1 MTTKLSFSL
10 FIVTL
15 FTMLGT
21 QEVFAQKELSKT
33 DSVSYSVGVLFA
45 NNLKQQGLS
54 EVDLN
59 LLVAGLQEAMQDNT
73 KITLEEAN
81 QMVNAYISGKRE
93 KEMNMNLEVG
103 KQFLVENATK
113 EGVVVLESGLQYKI
127 LQAGDGQVPT
137 AKDRVTVHYHGTLI
151 DGTVFDSSIQRGE
164 PATFGVTQVIQGWVE
179 ALQLMPQGSKW
190 RLYIPANL
198 AYGNRSAGPLI
209 KPNSALIFDVE
220 LLDIV
225 K

>member
-10 FIVTL
+10 FITIL

-21 QEVFAQKELSKT
+21 QEVLAQKNLSKM

-59 LLVAGLQEAMQDNT
+59 LLVSGLQEAMRDNA
-73 KITLEEAN
+73 KITPEEAN
-81 QMVNAYISGKRE
+81 QMVNAYIGGKRE
-93 KEMNMNLEVG
+93 KEMNMNLEAG

-179 ALQLMPQGSKW
+179 ALQLMPKGSKW
-190 RLYIPANL
+190 RLFIPANL
-198 AYGNRSAGPLI
+198 AYGNRSAGSLI

-220 LLDIV
+220 LLDIA

>member
-10 FIVTL
+10 FITTL
-15 FTMLGT
+15 FTILGN
-21 QEVFAQKELSKT
+21 QEVLAQKDLSKM

-45 NNLKQQGLS
+45 SNLKQQGLS

-59 LLVAGLQEAMQDNT
+59 LLISGLQEAVKGNA
-73 KITLEEAN
+73 KITPEEAN

-93 KEMNMNLEVG
+93 KEMNMNLEAG

-137 AKDRVTVHYHGTLI
+137 ANDRVTVHYHGTLI

-179 ALQLMPQGSKW
+179 ALQLMPKGSKW
-190 RLYIPANL
+190 RLFIPANL
-198 AYGNRSAGPLI
+198 AYGSRSAGPMI

>member
-10 FIVTL
+10 FITTL
-15 FTMLGT
+15 FTMLGN
-21 QEVFAQKELSKT
+21 QEVLAQKNFSKM

-59 LLVAGLQEAMQDNT
+59 LLMSGLQEAMKDNT
-73 KITLEEAN
+73 KITLEAAN

-93 KEMNMNLEVG
+93 KEMNMNLEAG

-137 AKDRVTVHYHGTLI
+137 ANDRVTVHYHGTLI

-179 ALQLMPQGSKW
+179 ALQLMPKGSKW
-190 RLYIPANL
+190 RLFIPANL
-198 AYGNRSAGPLI
+198 AYGSRSAGPMI